1 MRRTRM
7 FGHKRIWKG
16 GYGEL
21 GPVQKLIVDIGW
33 VTGTDVD
40 GKTLYHFDME
50 EAEEKVAQFM
60 RETIDEWEVF
70 NGR

>member
-1 MRRTRM
+1 M